1 MILHVYQLKLSH
13 FTHIQHKCF
22 TSIGTT
28 IVVVPLPPLKFLEHN
43 TYNIPASTSKF
54 TGEENRHIG
63 MTEVELQLRL
73 DPEGRTIPS
82 EDFCKSSSRSVGKEE
97 VKMDYSSKTVL
108 TSLVEEACSDLLDDL
123 LFDCEITDCALL
135 PRTFWINCDE
145 KPRCALEQMALEVF
159 KHHVKDGVNF
169 DPSTSGAEW
178 WVQIRPSP
186 PAGRYRLLD
195 DGKDGKDED
204 ADDLETTGI
213 CFHWDKDEDLRL
225 MMGGNMY
232 IHPHI
237 STVTYMSDSGAPT
250 LALNNTVNPFT
261 GEYLSPSEQ
270 SAYLSWP
277 KQGKHLSFDGR
288 FLHAAPSNLMEKGAF
303 EKQMKVSDD
312 ISDENL
318 KKKQLRR
325 QRRVTFLVNVW
336 LNYKPFN
343 VEPFP
348 ESMMDK
354 LTKISGKHPHL
365 LFSEEEDCSKDCQ
378 NTVETVDDAS
388 NVTSF
393 NWQMG
398 GCDSKESISMNLP
411 LEPIQNEMK
420 VGGNVQL
427 KWTCKEGAIG
437 GVRLVQSCDT
447 SVDTHTCLD
456 NKRQKVI

>member
-1 MILHVYQLKLSH
+1 
-13 FTHIQHKCF
+13 
-22 TSIGTT
+22 
-28 IVVVPLPPLKFLEHN
+28 
-43 TYNIPASTSKF
+43 
-54 TGEENRHIG
+54 
-63 MTEVELQLRL
+63 
-73 DPEGRTIPS
+73 
-82 EDFCKSSSRSVGKEE
+82 
-97 VKMDYSSKTVL
+97 
-108 TSLVEEACSDLLDDL
+108 
-123 LFDCEITDCALL
+123 
-135 PRTFWINCDE
+135 
-145 KPRCALEQMALEVF
+145 
-159 KHHVKDGVNF
+159 
-169 DPSTSGAEW
+169 
-178 WVQIRPSP
+178 VQIRPSP

-250 LALNNTVNPFT
+250 MALNNTVNPFT

-277 KQGKHLSFDGR
+277 KSGKHLSFDGR

-354 LTKISGKHPHL
+354 LTKISGKHPHV

-393 NWQMG
+393 KWQMG
-398 GCDSKESISMNLP
+398 GCDSNESISMNLP

-427 KWTCKEGAIG
+427 NWTYKEGAIG
-437 GVRLVQSCDT
+437 GVQLVQSCDT
-447 SVDTHTCLD
+447 SVDTNTCLD
-456 NKRQKVI
+456 SKRQKVN